1 MLAGAA
7 QGTPKLILL
16 QKDNT
21 TVGESGKKR
30 LDQPPCPY
38 QDGAKR

>member
-7 QGTPKLILL
+7 QVPKLILL